1 MAQIASHDA
10 QRTSVRGMNHERSS
24 YSARSCRRAPKS
36 SASSAGIEFGL
47 GQEQRRAA
55 AHACKCQSVSLGV
68 ERIGECALGAGCR
81 VTRYCSGVSCFSTP
95 RPISRPCTCDC
106 CRCPFLALLNP
117 ARRNTW
123 VRMHRQPE
131 SLIVRTD
138 GSLRRSSLFDTSEI
152 V

>member
-1 MAQIASHDA
+1 MVQIASHDA
-10 QRTSVRGMNHERSS
+10 QRPSVRRMNHERSS
-24 YSARSCRRAPKS
+24 YSATAFLSTGAEK
-36 SASSAGIEFGL
+36 L
-47 GQEQRRAA
+47 GQPVPESNWSRTRTAA
-55 AHACKCQSVSLGV
+55 CRSTHANVPEHSLLSGLENARSVP
-68 ERIGECALGAGCR
+68 CCR
-81 VTRYCSGVSCFSTP
+81 VTRYCSGVSCFSTR

-138 GSLRRSSLFDTSEI
+138 GSRRSSLFDTSEI